1 MPESKMETPYIKD
14 YQVRWSDLDSNSHM
28 KNTSY
33 LEYASQTRMSYF
45 FDMGFPPKRMME
57 MGIGPVAVRDEIFYI
72 REIHLMDLF
81 TVSLQLDGL
90 SEDQS
95 RMRLI
100 NIFTNDKW
108 KVFSKVVSDGVWFN
122 LKERGITPPPEAIRE
137 LMLKL
142 PRSET
147 FGIIK

>member
-1 MPESKMETPYIKD
+1 MKTPYIKD

-72 REIHLMDLF
+72 REIQLMEPF

-100 NIFTNDKW
+100 NIFTNDKG
-108 KVFSKVVSDGVWFN
+108 KVFSKVISDGVWFN
-122 LKERGITPPPEAIRE
+122 LLQRKVTPPPDEMKK
-137 LMLKL
+137 LMLML
-142 PRSET
+142 PKSDT
-147 FGIIK
+147 YNLII

>member
-1 MPESKMETPYIKD
+1 METPYIKD

-72 REIHLMDLF
+72 REIQLMDPF

-100 NIFTNDKW
+100 NIFTNDKG
-108 KVFSKVVSDGVWFN
+108 KVFSKVISDGVWFN
-122 LKERGITPPPEAIRE
+122 LLQRKVTPPPDEMKK
-137 LMLKL
+137 LMLIL
-142 PRSET
+142 PKSET
-147 FGIIK
+147 YNLII

>member
-1 MPESKMETPYIKD
+1 MQSPYIKD
-14 YQVRWSDLDSNSHM
+14 YQVLWSDLDGNMHM

-33 LEYASQTRMSYF
+33 LEYASNIRMTYF
-45 FDMGFPPKRMME
+45 FDMGFPPKRMLT
-57 MGIGPVAVRDEIFYI
+57 MGVGPVAVRDEILYLK
-72 REIHLMDLF
+72 EIQLMELF
-81 TVSLQLDGL
+81 KVTLQLDGL

-100 NIFTNDKW
+100 NIFTNEKGVIFG
-108 KVFSKVVSDGVWFN
+108 KVTSDGVWFN
-122 LKERGITPPPEAIRE
+122 LLQRKVMPPPDEIKE

-147 FGIIK
+147 YSVIK

>member
-1 MPESKMETPYIKD
+1 METPYIKD

-100 NIFTNDKW
+100 N
-108 KVFSKVVSDGVWFN
+108 VSQMING
-122 LKERGITPPPEAIRE
+122 
-137 LMLKL
+137 
-142 PRSET
+142 RSSQ
-147 FGIIK
+147 K